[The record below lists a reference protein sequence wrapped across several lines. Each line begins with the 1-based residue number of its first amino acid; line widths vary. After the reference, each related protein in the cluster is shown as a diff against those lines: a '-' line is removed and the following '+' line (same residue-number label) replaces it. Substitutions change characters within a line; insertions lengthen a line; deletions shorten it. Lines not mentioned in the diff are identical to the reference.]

1 MVYSYVGVK
10 ANSLEVTMIYIKD
23 TNLCIRINK
32 DLKNDFNKVCSDIGI
47 DMSTAIM
54 LFVNKTVDEKRIPF
68 EISSKK

>member
-1 MVYSYVGVK
+1 
-10 ANSLEVTMIYIKD
+10 MIYIKD

-54 LFVNKTVDEKRIPF
+54 LFVNKMIDEKRIPF
-68 EISSKK
+68 EVSVKK

>member
-1 MVYSYVGVK
+1 MGMK
-10 ANSLEVTMIYIKD
+10 ANSLEVMMIYIKD

-54 LFVNKTVDEKRIPF
+54 LFVNKTIDEKRIPF
-68 EISSKK
+68 EVSVKK

>member
-1 MVYSYVGVK
+1 MVYSYVGMK

>member
-1 MVYSYVGVK
+1 
-10 ANSLEVTMIYIKD
+10 MIYNKN

-54 LFVNKTVDEKRIPF
+54 LFINKLIDEKRIPF
-68 EISSKK
+68 EVSIKNKE

>member
-1 MVYSYVGVK
+1 MK
-10 ANSLEVTMIYIKD
+10 ANSLEVTMIYIKN

-32 DLKNDFNKVCSDIGI
+32 DLKNDFNKVCSELGI

-54 LFVNKTVDEKRIPF
+54 LFVNKMIDEKRIPF

>member
-1 MVYSYVGVK
+1 MK
-10 ANSLEVTMIYIKD
+10 ANSLEVNMIYIKN

-32 DLKNDFNKVCSDIGI
+32 DLKNDFNKVCSELGI

-54 LFVNKTVDEKRIPF
+54 LFINKMIDEKRIPF

>member
-1 MVYSYVGVK
+1 VVYSYVGVK

>member
-1 MVYSYVGVK
+1 MGMK

-54 LFVNKTVDEKRIPF
+54 LFVNKMIDEKRIPF
-68 EISSKK
+68 EVSIKNKE